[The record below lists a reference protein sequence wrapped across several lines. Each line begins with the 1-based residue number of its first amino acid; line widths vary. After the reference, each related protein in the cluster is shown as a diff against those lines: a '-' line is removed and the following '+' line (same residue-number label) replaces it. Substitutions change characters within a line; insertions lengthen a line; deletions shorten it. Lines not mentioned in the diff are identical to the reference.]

1 MIVTMHVKREN
12 MYRAAQE
19 GFINATD
26 LADYLTTKGMPFRS
40 AYKIV
45 GQIVATCIE
54 KHCVLDNLPM
64 DCYRT
69 YSDLFD
75 EDLYHE
81 IALETC
87 VAKRISEGSTSVA
100 SVEAQI
106 AYVKKELTK
115 GE

>member
-1 MIVTMHVKREN
+1 
-12 MYRAAQE
+12 
-19 GFINATD
+19 
-26 LADYLTTKGMPFRS
+26 
-40 AYKIV
+40 
-45 GQIVATCIE
+45 
-54 KHCVLDNLPM
+54 M